1 MADGSG
7 LLIKVDIGVVNLHSE
22 KVAKEYRGWS
32 KGTVHIRYRVLYG
45 VDILY
50 VLGELFKSRGC
61 SLFNR
66 NLRLKL

>member
-32 KGTVHIRYRVLYG
+32 NGTVHIRYRVLYG
-45 VDILY
+45 VD
-50 VLGELFKSRGC
+50 VLMYLCLSA
-61 SLFNR
+61 
-66 NLRLKL
+66 